1 MFCVQVTLLFKKAP
15 QGKTSH
21 AGHSHVLKRSHKVLP
36 LSEKMK
42 VLNKEKKKLYAEVTT
57 IYTKNKS
64 SLSEIVKREKEI
76 PASFHDF
83 KLQRLQPQGV

>member
-1 MFCVQVTLLFKKAP
+1 M
-15 QGKTSH
+15 
-21 AGHSHVLKRSHKVLP
+21 LP

-76 PASFHDF
+76 QAGFAVAPAKVMATVHDESFIMMEKAINLYNKMF
-83 KLQRLQPQGV
+83 